1 MRQPPPR
8 DSAGLVTP
16 HDHAEVQNDHRVIRR
31 VSEEQIVTRADGR
44 RTLSTKCFKPSSDKS
59 AGLSVDLEGWLV
71 EDGIDP
77 AGYVTNPKYM
87 GSVVFPVEAARVLG
101 CQVGWDPIEA
111 DVRTEANPY
120 HGEVWGV
127 GRNNKAR
134 QRAIQNASD
143 WLVPFEGVYVQ

>member
-1 MRQPPPR
+1 
-8 DSAGLVTP
+8 
-16 HDHAEVQNDHRVIRR
+16 

-44 RTLSTKCFKPSSDKS
+44 RTLSTKCFKPSSNGS
-59 AGLSVDLEGWLV
+59 NGLSIDIEGWLI

-77 AGYVTNPKYM
+77 AAFVTNPKFT
-87 GSVVFPVEAARVLG
+87 GSVAFSVASARALG

-111 DVRTEANPY
+111 DGRIEANPY

-134 QRAIQNASD
+134 QRAIQDASE
-143 WLVPFEGVYVQ
+143 WLVPFEGVDIR